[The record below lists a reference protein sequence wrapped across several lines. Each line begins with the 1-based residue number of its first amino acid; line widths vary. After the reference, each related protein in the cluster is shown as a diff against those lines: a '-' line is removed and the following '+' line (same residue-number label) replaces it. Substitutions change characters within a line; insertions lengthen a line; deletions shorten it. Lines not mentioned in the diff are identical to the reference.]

1 VGVVG
6 FVGLCDP
13 TSLVLACVRVRVPKG
28 AREAR
33 ETDPQN
39 QHNPSPS
46 LRTRSGGARDWQTR
60 SQCNAETAMTRSIS
74 CAWCG
79 RPFRTRQSGGRTQRF
94 CHPACRRNFHAAV
107 RRWGLD
113 VIGSGALTI
122 ADIQSGP
129 PTTRALPPSEEEQT
143 SRVGRGSVD
152 LSLRILPDVIE
163 DLRQLG
169 WVVGAWRLDDAVADA
184 VVELIE
190 RAIALGL
197 RPTRPTDTNRYGRSA

>member
-13 TSLVLACVRVRVPKG
+13 ASLVLACVRVRGPKG

-33 ETDPQN
+33 ENDPQN
-39 QHNPSPS
+39 QHNPSPYPH
-46 LRTRSGGARDWQTR
+46 TRWDARDWQTR
-60 SQCNAETAMTRSIS
+60 SQHDAETVMTRSIS

-79 RPFRTRQSGGRTQRF
+79 RPFRTRQSGGLAQRF
-94 CHPACRRNFHAAV
+94 CRPACRRNFHAAV

-122 ADIQSGP
+122 ADIQNGP
-129 PTTRALPPSEEEQT
+129 PTTRALPLSEEEQT
-143 SRVGRGSVD
+143 RRVGRASVD
-152 LSLRILPDVIE
+152 LSLRILPSVIE
-163 DLRQLG
+163 DLSQLG
-169 WVVGAWRLDDAVADA
+169 WVVGARRLDDAVADA

-197 RPTRPTDTNRYGRSA
+197 RPTRPTDTKRYGRSA